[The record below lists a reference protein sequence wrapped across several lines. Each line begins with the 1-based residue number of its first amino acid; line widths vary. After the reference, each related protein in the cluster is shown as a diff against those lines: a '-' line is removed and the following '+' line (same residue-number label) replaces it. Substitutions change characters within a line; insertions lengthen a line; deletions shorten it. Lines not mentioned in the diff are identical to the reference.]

1 MLLILRAIKIGVR
14 DIILEV
20 NLAYVMGKLRS
31 KDEDN
36 SWLGAIVE
44 TTTIRISISHDIK
57 IIGKNIVFYKI
68 F

>member
-14 DIILEV
+14 DIILEG
-20 NLAYVMGKLRS
+20 NLSYVMGRLRS

>member
-14 DIILEV
+14 DIILEG
-20 NLAYVMGKLRS
+20 NLAYVMGRLRS

>member
-1 MLLILRAIKIGVR
+1 
-14 DIILEV
+14 
-20 NLAYVMGKLRS
+20 MGRLRS

-57 IIGKNIVFYKI
+57 IIGKNIVSYKI

>member
-14 DIILEV
+14 DIILEG